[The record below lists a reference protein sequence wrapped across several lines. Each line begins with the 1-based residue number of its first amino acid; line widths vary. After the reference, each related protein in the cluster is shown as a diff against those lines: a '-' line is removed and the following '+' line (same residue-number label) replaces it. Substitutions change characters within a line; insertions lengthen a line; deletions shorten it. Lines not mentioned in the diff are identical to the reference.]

1 MLNLPL
7 DLLFYA
13 RNPELEAKEKTIYR
27 MIINATNIGQRLTGI
42 GRYPLSL
49 LLYFIEQWDHP
60 FRIFITKR
68 ALTHFEKVKDKSKI
82 KLASERISPDSG
94 FRGHVLRL
102 LWSNKVGIQNP
113 KELIFNTSQLEGCLL
128 HKKQIITVH
137 DLIPFIFRQHY
148 KKQYFYFKYML
159 PVVLK
164 NSVEIVTGSNHTKHL
179 MMKFYKIPEQQIR
192 VIPYGLSDFFLH
204 QTPHYKKQNYI
215 LFVGRLTSTKNIK
228 RLVKAFEILISKFE
242 RDIVLKLTGNERD
255 LNFSISEKVRNM
267 IEFVGYPGDEHLA
280 ELYRNASLFILPS
293 LYEGFGLPPLE
304 AMACGCPVVVSNVAS
319 LPEVCE
325 DAAQYVDPYN
335 IESIAE
341 GMHKVLTDEALRL
354 SMIEKGLARAKLFSW
369 EKSAQEHIKLFEEVL
384 NRIYT

>member
-1 MLNLPL
+1 
-7 DLLFYA
+7 
-13 RNPELEAKEKTIYR
+13 

-42 GRYPLSL
+42 ERYSFSLS
-49 LLYFIEQWDHP
+49 LYFIEHWNYPLQL
-60 FRIFITKR
+60 FINKC
-68 ALTHFEKVKDKSKI
+68 ALAHFEKIKSNPKI
-82 KLASERISPDSG
+82 KVVGESISPDFG
-94 FRGHVLRL
+94 FRGHLLRL

-164 NSVEIVTGSNHTKHL
+164 SSVGIVTGSTHTKHL

-215 LFVGRLTSTKNIK
+215 FYVGRLTSVKNIEG
-228 RLVKAFEILISKFE
+228 LIKAFEMLTSKLDF
-242 RDIVLKLTGNERD
+242 DIVLKLTGDESD
-255 LNFSISEKVRNM
+255 LNFSISDKVRNM
-267 IEFVGYPGDEHLA
+267 IEFVGYPGDDNLA

-319 LPEVCE
+319 LPEVCG

-341 GMHKVLTDEALRL
+341 GMHKVLTDDDLRQNL
-354 SMIEKGLARAKLFSW
+354 IEKGLARARLFSW
-369 EKSAQEHIKLFEEVL
+369 EKSAREHIKIFEEVA
-384 NRIYT
+384 N